1 MVNVRMELNHLDN
14 FLINYCPP
22 FLGYEVKVPSK
33 DGAVFAIF
41 RTSQSDKCSL
51 NLGSCLFV

>member
-1 MVNVRMELNHLDN
+1 MRMELNHLDN
-14 FLINYCPP
+14 FLINYYPP
-22 FLGYEVKVPSK
+22 FLDYEVKVPSK
-33 DGAVFAIF
+33 DGADFVTF

>member
-1 MVNVRMELNHLDN
+1 MRMELNHLDN
-14 FLINYCPP
+14 FLINYYPP